1 VDGEK
6 EELLSEADLQA
17 YLEANLGNM
26 VQILIVSGNLEYK
39 SDAEEQNVSAGL
51 LKVQELSQ
59 ELEVD
64 SVEEVAKILEEE
76 AAILVAPIL
85 KSTTLEKGLRFTWN
99 KLDFSKV
106 GYEGQVIYSLMAA
119 DSMETLNTGG
129 GAIIK
134 SFEFMTTGTQP
145 IAYDLMASAG
155 LVKQGEVSYYLI
167 KARYGDLSTYGNKIK
182 ATMPKEEK
190 VVEATCQVTGEVEGD
205 GLQISW
211 EKETGDGFQGY
222 KVVASKDN
230 PNPRYPEDGYVEY
243 ISNSETTS
251 QMLYASDGFST
262 DRDYYFSVTYL
273 FQDGGMKYGNSVRL
287 RMPEKEDQKVSEPV
301 TQQTYISTTIK
312 GSQSGP
318 SVNLSWNEI
327 DRSSFD
333 GYKVMYSFT
342 DSNPVY
348 GDGSKYYRF
357 ITNPATTSVSL
368 NMSELSGYTAG
379 AKCYLSITALYDGH
393 DVKKAG
399 NVISFTDLGVYV
411 EPSEDYVSTTISG
424 SQSGETINL
433 VWNKISHSN
442 LDGYKVMYSFTDAN
456 PVYGDGSKYYQWITD
471 PSKTGVSLNI
481 TKLSGYTPGDKC
493 YFSIT
498 ALYDD
503 HAVKK
508 AGNVISFTAPGAYV
522 EPSGDY
528 VSTTISGSQSD
539 ETIDLA
545 WGKIYHNDLDGYKVM
560 YSYTDSEPVYG
571 DGSSYYQ
578 WITDS
583 ATNSLSLDMTSLSG
597 FAPGERCYFSITAL
611 YDGYAVKKA
620 GNVISFE
627 APEGTADLPEDYM
640 SSTITGSQSGNAI
653 ALVWERIDH
662 SQLDGYKVMYSY
674 TDTEPVYGDGSSYY
688 RWITEPSTTGLTLD
702 MSTLGGYAPGET
714 CYFSITALY
723 DGHDVKMPG
732 NVVSFTALE

>member
-1 VDGEK
+1 
-6 EELLSEADLQA
+6 
-17 YLEANLGNM
+17 
-26 VQILIVSGNLEYK
+26 
-39 SDAEEQNVSAGL
+39 
-51 LKVQELSQ
+51 
-59 ELEVD
+59 
-64 SVEEVAKILEEE
+64 
-76 AAILVAPIL
+76 
-85 KSTTLEKGLRFTWN
+85 
-99 KLDFSKV
+99 
-106 GYEGQVIYSLMAA
+106 
-119 DSMETLNTGG
+119 METLNTGG
-129 GAIIK
+129 GVIIK
-134 SFEFMTTGTQP
+134 SFDFMTTDTQP
-145 IAYDLMASAG
+145 IAYDLMASTG
-155 LVKQGEVSYYLI
+155 LVKPGEVRYYLI
-167 KARYGDLSTYGNKIK
+167 KARYGDLSTYGNKMQ
-182 ATMPKEEK
+182 ATMPEE
-190 VVEATCQVTGEVEGD
+190 EIAQAATRRVDGDILGD
-205 GLQISW
+205 GLKISW
-211 EKETGDGFQGY
+211 DKETGDGFQGY

-243 ISNSETTS
+243 ITNSETTS
-251 QMLYASDGFST
+251 QMLYPSDGFST
-262 DRDYYFSVTYL
+262 ERDYYFSVTYL
-273 FQDGGMKYGNSVRL
+273 FQDGGMEYGNSVKL
-287 RMPEKEDQKVSEPV
+287 RMPEKEELEVSEPV
-301 TQQTYISTTIK
+301 TQTKYISTTIK

-379 AKCYLSITALYDGH
+379 AKCYFSITALYDGH
-393 DVKKAG
+393 AVKKAG
-399 NVISFTDLGVYV
+399 NVISFTAPGIEVD
-411 EPSEDYVSTTISG
+411 PSGDYVSTTISG

-433 VWNKISHSN
+433 VWNKISHSE

-456 PVYGDGSKYYQWITD
+456 PVYGDGSKCYQWITD
-471 PSKTGVSLNI
+471 PAKTGVSLDI
-481 TKLSGYTPGDKC
+481 TKLSGYSPEDKC

-503 HAVKK
+503 HNVKK
-508 AGNVISFTAPGAYV
+508 AGNVISFTAPDSSSDPAQ
-522 EPSGDY
+522 DY
-528 VSTTISGSQSD
+528 VSTTISGSQSE
-539 ETIDLA
+539 ETINLNWERID
-545 WGKIYHNDLDGYKVM
+545 HSDLDGYKVM

-583 ATNSLSLDMTSLSG
+583 STTSISLDMTSLSD

-611 YDGYAVKKA
+611 YDGHAVKKP

-627 APEGTADLPEDYM
+627 APEGSADPPENYM

-662 SQLDGYKVMYSY
+662 SGLDGYKVMYSY

-688 RWITEPSTTGLTLD
+688 RWITEASTTGLTLD
-702 MSTLGGYAPGET
+702 MSTLGGYVPGDT

-723 DGHDVKMPG
+723 DGHDIKMPG